1 MSKFHRLAKAS
12 LRKPVMNQMHA
23 PVFRSKKTMQLERTL
38 RFPFADVTVFEAEL
52 LNPVNYLGF
61 LIENVHGSSSTMGLG
76 LAFGF
81 FFLILWFFYLKKII
95 WGMILWLVGG
105 RFEKKKNAPSIS
117 DTKLFIFV
125 NFYYFSQSFGIKY
138 TLVINKRKMIFT
150 TTKFLQMIYKMY

>member
-52 LNPVNYLGF
+52 LNPVNYLGL

-81 FFLILWFFYLKKII
+81 FFSHSLIFLF
-95 WGMILWLVGG
+95 
-105 RFEKKKNAPSIS
+105 KKNNMRHDSVIS
-117 DTKLFIFV
+117 WGKI
-125 NFYYFSQSFGIKY
+125 
-138 TLVINKRKMIFT
+138 
-150 TTKFLQMIYKMY
+150 